1 MKGQIVHQSLALLV
15 QGMTGTL
22 LTMLILTG
30 LTSLMGSIGRC
41 NGDTSS
47 R

>member
-1 MKGQIVHQSLALLV
+1 MKGQVVRQSLELLV
-15 QGMTGTL
+15 QGMIGTL

-30 LTSLMGSIGRC
+30 LTSLMGSVGERK
-41 NGDTSS
+41 GDTSS